1 MRKRFLPD
9 LQLGRLY
16 NKYAK
21 GLNPFYHSRICS
33 NLKDSENAE
42 VKNEQVKYSSQ
53 KRLILNSPLWHA
65 GSYPNWVLIIVSF
78 SNLQETT
85 IIVKVLGRL
94 LPFTSFFPS
103 SPRPWPNITKLVK
116 VLVLEIVWGDGGIM
130 KKGKPSFLNVKMKT
144 CPGL

>member
-1 MRKRFLPD
+1 MWKRFLPD

-53 KRLILNSPLWHA
+53 KRLILNSHLWHA

-85 IIVKVLGRL
+85 IIVSVWKTVTFYLFL
-94 LPFTSFFPS
+94 SFFSTPLAQYNKAS
-103 SPRPWPNITKLVK
+103 
-116 VLVLEIVWGDGGIM
+116 
-130 KKGKPSFLNVKMKT
+130 
-144 CPGL
+144 

>member
-1 MRKRFLPD
+1 MLND
-9 LQLGRLY
+9 
-16 NKYAK
+16 
-21 GLNPFYHSRICS
+21 LNPFYHSRICS

-103 SPRPWPNITKLVK
+103 SPRPWPNI
-116 VLVLEIVWGDGGIM
+116 EQ
-130 KKGKPSFLNVKMKT
+130 S
-144 CPGL
+144 

>member
-1 MRKRFLPD
+1 MWKRFLPD

-16 NKYAK
+16 TKYAK
-21 GLNPFYHSRICS
+21 GLNPFYHFRICS

-53 KRLILNSPLWHA
+53 KRLILKSPLWHA

-94 LPFTSFFPS
+94 LPFTSCFPS

-116 VLVLEIVWGDGGIM
+116 VLVLEIVRGDGGIT
-130 KKGKPSFLNVKMKT
+130 KKGKPSFLNIKMKT

>member
-1 MRKRFLPD
+1 MWKRFLPD

-21 GLNPFYHSRICS
+21 GLNPLYHSHICS

-53 KRLILNSPLWHA
+53 KRLILNSPFWHA

-85 IIVKVLGRL
+85 IIVRVLGRL
-94 LPFTSFFPS
+94 VLFTSFSLLLHVPG
-103 SPRPWPNITKLVK
+103 PI
-116 VLVLEIVWGDGGIM
+116 
-130 KKGKPSFLNVKMKT
+130 LNKAS
-144 CPGL
+144 